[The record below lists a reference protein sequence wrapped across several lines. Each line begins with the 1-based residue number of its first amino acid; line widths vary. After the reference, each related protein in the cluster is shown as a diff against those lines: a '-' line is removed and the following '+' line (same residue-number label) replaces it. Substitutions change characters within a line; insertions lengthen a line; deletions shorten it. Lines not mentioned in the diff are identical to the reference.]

1 MRWVGRCMVSSLFD
15 LIFFTVSL
23 EPTGKGPDRLTL
35 TAAHEAPA
43 VFKAAIL
50 AELGPF
56 SPIYRG
62 KRDNWRGWRLRR
74 DDESGDGD
82 DGAPDDG
89 DGDTI

>member
-50 AELGPF
+50 AELGP
-56 SPIYRG
+56 
-62 KRDNWRGWRLRR
+62 
-74 DDESGDGD
+74 
-82 DGAPDDG
+82 
-89 DGDTI
+89 